1 MFWSKRT
8 PTAKTAN
15 HKNSTHK
22 TSSRWRLLASASLL
36 ATVLGA
42 GASHAADSVT
52 LRIDWTLQGFHL
64 PFVWALDKG
73 YYAAEGL
80 DVKILEGRGSG
91 NVAQVVASKGDTF
104 GQLDAGAGALAR
116 SKGAPIKI
124 IATYLQKT
132 QGALVSFKATGINKP
147 EDVIGKTVATS
158 QGSTSGNLFRAFL
171 KSNKIAEDKVKMQS
185 VDSHAKMATLLQGK
199 VDAITGLVTAECV
212 EIALQSSKP
221 VNCMHL
227 SEYGVKALSI
237 ALAAHED
244 TLRDK
249 PDLVKRFV
257 KATNRGW
264 EESVKHP
271 AEAAKI
277 GKKHF
282 PLAEEHLLKA
292 KFEQVGPLMHT
303 DATMGKPT
311 GWMAQSD
318 WEGTI
323 SVLKELAGMKSTE
336 PVTAFYTNDF
346 IPAK

>member
-1 MFWSKRT
+1 MFWSKSATGARI
-8 PTAKTAN
+8 K
-15 HKNSTHK
+15 KGG
-22 TSSRWRLLASASLL
+22 RLLVAASLL
-36 ATVLGA
+36 ATALGA
-42 GASHAADSVT
+42 GVSHAADAVT

-91 NVAQVVASKGDTF
+91 NVAQVIATKGDTF
-104 GQLDAGAGALAR
+104 GQLDAGSAALAR
-116 SKGAPIKI
+116 SKGAPIKVI
-124 IATYLQKT
+124 SVYMQKT
-132 QGALVSFKATGINKP
+132 QGALVSFKESGINKP
-147 EDVIGKTVATS
+147 ADVIGKTIATS

-171 KSNKIAEDKVKMQS
+171 KNNKIPEDKVKFQS

-212 EIALQSSKP
+212 EISLQSSKP
-221 VNCMHL
+221 VTCMHL
-227 SEYGVKALSI
+227 SEYNVKALSI

-244 TLRDK
+244 LLKDK

-257 KATNRGW
+257 KATQRGW
-264 EESVKHP
+264 EESIKHP

-292 KFEQVGPLMHT
+292 KFEQVPALLHT
-303 DATMGKPT
+303 DATKGKPI

-323 SVLKELAGMKSTE
+323 SFLKDLVGMKSSE

-346 IPAK
+346 IPAR